1 MINSFQTPGTD
12 ASPAIEYDYS
22 LNLSPL
28 NRALYFSAGVD
39 IQLLKHC
46 PSYDRV
52 KLQGIGGTVVATAIL
67 AFISGSYAFYTVF
80 GPKSVN
86 NPDEFSFMWMLIS
99 CFFGLVWGSV
109 IYNLDRFIVSTTG
122 HGDGTDSITWAEIFK
137 ALPRMLMAV
146 LIGIVLS
153 KPLEIRIM
161 KTEIDAVL
169 FDKQKEKSEEYIATA
184 KDKLDLDLL
193 NINTPKK
200 ELISQKEK
208 KEQDLKKLEKDV
220 QNSIDIYNE
229 EMKSG
234 LKEKSKKKEEQMND
248 AKGLL
253 AEGKARL
260 LPEISELE
268 IRIKEKDQ
276 QVVQAN
282 SEFQQAII
290 DAKLQAGRIDGLI
303 KRIEIAHE
311 TSKLASYFLTA
322 MLIFI
327 EISPLFF
334 KMMLTLSPIDY
345 LTDNQKRLARIRRGI
360 AIDYAVGANGEAI
373 MDGKQFTY
381 HEAELEATRTIGKLK
396 IDQQLTAQVQEEFT
410 RIVSADIS
418 KNPNGYI
425 DRLPPSNPP
434 SN

>member
-161 KTEIDAVL
+161 KAEIDAVL

-208 KEQDLKKLEKDV
+208 KEQEKEPVDEKRNEQLE
-220 QNSIDIYNE
+220 
-229 EMKSG
+229 
-234 LKEKSKKKEEQMND
+234 
-248 AKGLL
+248 
-253 AEGKARL
+253 
-260 LPEISELE
+260 
-268 IRIKEKDQ
+268 
-276 QVVQAN
+276 
-282 SEFQQAII
+282 
-290 DAKLQAGRIDGLI
+290 
-303 KRIEIAHE
+303 
-311 TSKLASYFLTA
+311 
-322 MLIFI
+322 
-327 EISPLFF
+327 
-334 KMMLTLSPIDY
+334 
-345 LTDNQKRLARIRRGI
+345 
-360 AIDYAVGANGEAI
+360 
-373 MDGKQFTY
+373 
-381 HEAELEATRTIGKLK
+381 
-396 IDQQLTAQVQEEFT
+396 
-410 RIVSADIS
+410 
-418 KNPNGYI
+418 
-425 DRLPPSNPP
+425 
-434 SN
+434 